1 VATITSAQTGNWSSG
16 STWIGGV
23 PPGDGDV
30 AVRSVNHVITIDQ
43 SVTIGANGAAYSAAI
58 RGPTST
64 SSDSGGF
71 VVADNVTVTL
81 KGSFISGG
89 EGSFITLGVT
99 TGGAKLVFPVSISN
113 NHKVSVGNGNGVRG
127 TFTVNGASDNFC
139 EINNQ
144 STSSVYF
151 QAGNPGDWWYYC
163 ESWYGSYLYLKNIAG
178 VVIGDE
184 CQIDHW
190 IFDSNSISESFWPL
204 PNIPGDKDFI
214 MNNCSF
220 LNPSATIYLFFDD
233 VTTGSRTLQNN
244 VFVSELYWS
253 GFVTW
258 DGLVLLG
265 GTNGDGVNKGVIQ
278 NSFVDPSAG
287 SGLNGFVFSLVKDN
301 FVYYPTGDNP
311 HFLGATLDISTVF
324 DGNIFEYGSD
334 WSSDVGDCILCTGGA
349 STSYTI
355 VIKNNIELPNA
366 NGRQSGTMA
375 TLWANTYNDVQ
386 IYNNTFYT
394 GVNIEDD
401 GSVSLVSAFY
411 NNLSYGPNGQNLTS
425 FSGGGTVEDIYD
437 DADYN
442 SAQNLS
448 DPYTDNSKFAI
459 SPGTNDF
466 DDDPSFVDSSRDL
479 AKWAIDGLGSS
490 SGNEALRRLD
500 AINALIAQNDPN
512 ASDYNVEG
520 TVANLVDYIKAGFSP
535 TNIDYSTS
543 GKGGSYPSYI
553 GAKDVQV
560 PIENEAYLDPT
571 ILSLVNYSFLP
582 LRSLIGSIDNTF
594 LILSVHDIQ
603 PLRQL
608 QPLLDTVYLSTSLYQ
623 FDGLRQL
630 ISDLSTVSNVLTV
643 SSIQPIR
650 ALNADLSKYIFSLLV
665 SDISPISEELVNNIA
680 DIDTINFILTLFGIQ
695 PIRAYSPEIDTCIFN
710 FSNYSFQPTRELIAE
725 LNSVTL
731 EHYMIVFDALR
742 SLNASL
748 SSISFALSV
757 IDTSAL
763 RSLVGSLNT
772 LINTFSLYQVAPL
785 RELMCELSALLLST
799 NILNIE
805 AYREDVA
812 LILPYTVSL
821 SVASLTALRSL
832 QSSLNSIIFNYNF
845 TDLDILSFSSYVV
858 DTILSATALEL
869 SINVT
874 NIAYTDFEKQL
885 QTDLENV
892 FFSDFKKKV
901 PCYYYHAN
909 GKITES
915 YPCIFDDPSV
925 EVTIDKAI
933 VNGLKPLIQIPS
945 HLLKHPIQPKKDYLT
960 LGGVKYTVE
969 KCTQDGLGVTDL
981 MLSLSK

>member
-1 VATITSAQTGNWSSG
+1 MATITSAQSGNWSSG
-16 STWIGGV
+16 STWIGGTS
-23 PPGDGDV
+23 PGDGDI
-30 AVRSVNHVITIDQ
+30 AVRTVNHVITIDQ
-43 SVTIGANGAAYSAAI
+43 SITVGINGGPYSDAI
-58 RGPTST
+58 RGPSST
-64 SSDSGGF
+64 SDDSGGF
-71 VVADNVTVTL
+71 VIADNVVVTL

-89 EGSFITLGVT
+89 DGSYITLGVSA
-99 TGGAKLVFPVSISN
+99 GGAKIVFSSSLSSDQ
-113 NHKVSVGNGNGVRG
+113 KLSVGNGDGVKG
-127 TFTVNGASDNFC
+127 TFTVNGAVSNFC
-139 EINNQ
+139 EIENQ
-144 STSSVYF
+144 GSHNVYF
-151 QAGNPGDWWYYC
+151 QAGNPGAWWYYC

-178 VVIGDE
+178 AVIGGE

-190 IFDSNSISESFWPL
+190 IFDADSISDSFWPL
-204 PNIPGDKDFI
+204 PQIQGDKDFI

-220 LNPSATIYLFFDD
+220 LNPSATVCWFFDD

-253 GFVTW
+253 GDATW

-265 GTNGDGVNKGVIQ
+265 GTNGDGVNKGTIQ
-278 NSFVDPSAG
+278 NSFVDPAAG
-287 SGLNGFVFSLVKDN
+287 SGLNGFVFSVVKDN

-311 HFLGATLDISTVF
+311 HFLFATPDESTEF
-324 DGNIFEYGSD
+324 DGNVFEFGSD
-334 WSSDVGDCILCTGGA
+334 WSSDPGDCILCTGGG
-349 STSYTI
+349 SISHTTI
-355 VIKNNIELPNA
+355 IKNNIELPNA
-366 NGRQSGTMA
+366 SGRQSGTMA
-375 TLWANTYNDVQ
+375 SLWADTYNDIQ

-394 GVNIEDD
+394 GVNVEDD

-425 FSGGGTVEDIYD
+425 FSGGGIVEDVYD

-448 DPYTDNSKFAI
+448 DPYVDNSKFAI

-466 DDDPSFVDSSRDL
+466 NADPSFVDSTRDL
-479 AKWAIDGLGSS
+479 AKWAVEELGSS
-490 SGNEALRRLD
+490 SGTEALRRID

-512 ASDYNVEG
+512 DSNYNVNG
-520 TVANLVDYIKAGFSP
+520 TVNNLLTYIKTGFSP
-535 TNIDYSTS
+535 TNSDYSTA

-571 ILSLVNYSFLP
+571 IFSLSQYSFDP
-582 LRSLIGSIDNTF
+582 LRLLVGDINTTQF
-594 LILSVHDIQ
+594 ILSIHDIQ

-772 LINTFSLYQVAPL
+772 LINTFSLYQVVPL
-785 RELMCELSALLLST
+785 RELMRELSALLLST

-874 NIAYTDFEKQL
+874 DIAYTDFEKQL

-909 GKITES
+909 GKITEN